1 MKKAYHY
8 TSWRINDDDQ
18 FCGVNFGYDFAAEHE
33 SGISGIRT
41 SFGIKTYN
49 GNTTINSIK
58 KMFGALKP
66 AFGIEAR
73 IIKEKPASFTIKQKG
88 DFCCIYYSSSFL
100 TDTVFEDGIKSLSWE
115 MSKANGKDLVC
126 YWGENSFMLITT
138 NQANFQELK
147 KAFNNL
153 TIAIFTAGKDGLVLA
168 LSEKL
173 DAKTKSDLMSSDYN
187 AWELKKEAE
196 NLGIEEALIK
206 AKKEYHALRPAWK
219 DDKKTVVHFWLNPYD
234 QQKYNHGWYSVE
246 ELKDWINEKGPI
258 IKTLETIKD
267 GTAN

>member
-1 MKKAYHY
+1 LKKAYHY

-41 SFGIKTYN
+41 TFGIKTYT
-49 GNTTINSIK
+49 GNTTVNSIK
-58 KMFGALKP
+58 KMFGVLKP

-73 IIKEKPASFTIKQKG
+73 IIKEKPASLAFKQKG

-173 DAKTKSDLMSSDYN
+173 DEKTKSDLMSSDFN

-196 NLGIEEALIK
+196 SLGIEEALIK

-258 IKTLETIKD
+258 IKTLEAIKD
-267 GTAN
+267 GTV